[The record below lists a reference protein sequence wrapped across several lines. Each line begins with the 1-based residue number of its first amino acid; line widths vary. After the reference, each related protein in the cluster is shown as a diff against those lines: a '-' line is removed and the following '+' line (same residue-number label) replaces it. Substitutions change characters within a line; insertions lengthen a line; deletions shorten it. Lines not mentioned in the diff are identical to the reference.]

1 MLSPTFVMAADN
13 KAVDVSNNER
23 QGEELIFAQVN
34 EQVVS
39 NTHVVKRYK
48 TKGRASGSMKSPSI
62 ETSGETSI
70 AQGKVVAKNQRSN
83 KVNNQVNKVGQAKQN
98 APLLALAPITQKAP
112 PSVSPTGHWLNK
124 GFTWIDSWFI
134 EKEVKPWQKEKL
146 AEPAMLPGGVAP
158 EMKKFSS
165 KIYISKAATLGGDG
179 IAGGGCGC
187 K

>member
-1 MLSPTFVMAADN
+1 VFSPTFVVAAD
-13 KAVDVSNNER
+13 KKVDVSNNER

-34 EQVVS
+34 DQVVS
-39 NTHVVKRYK
+39 HTRVVKRYK
-48 TKGRASGSMKSPSI
+48 TKGRASGSMKSPTIEKSF
-62 ETSGETSI
+62 ETSS
-70 AQGKVVAKNQRSN
+70 AQGKVAAKSQQNN
-83 KVNNQVNKVGQAKQN
+83 KVNNQVNKIRQAKQDT
-98 APLLALAPITQKAP
+98 PLLTLAPITQKAP
-112 PSVSPTGHWLNK
+112 PSVSPAGQWLNK

-158 EMKKFSS
+158 EMKKFAS